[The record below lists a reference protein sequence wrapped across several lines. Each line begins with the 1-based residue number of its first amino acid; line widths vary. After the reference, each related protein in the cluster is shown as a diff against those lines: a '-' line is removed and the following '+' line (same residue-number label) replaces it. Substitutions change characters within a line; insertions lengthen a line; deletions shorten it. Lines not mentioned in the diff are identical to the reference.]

1 MSPFNLILHFYVSE
15 SPLLTYIKQFVYIL
29 KLRVSATMTNAPIL
43 LTLDSDMYSNDSQTP
58 LCALCF
64 LLDPC
69 IDSKLGFV
77 QFPQMFYGINKNDTY
92 GAESRQS
99 EIVLIGMDGLV
110 GPTYIGTG
118 CFFRRQVF
126 LGGSSPQLNPDLL
139 VSKSIK
145 SEEVLALAHHVAG
158 CNYEN
163 QTSWGSKVSSC
174 FSYVV

>member
-29 KLRVSATMTNAPIL
+29 KLRVSATMTHAPIV

-118 CFFRRQVF
+118 CFFGRQVF

-145 SEEVLALAHHVAG
+145 SKEVLALAHHVAG

-163 QTSWGSKVSSC
+163 QTIWGSNVSSC